1 MKKWII
7 GILILFTLAVPVSA
21 ASIEAPEPPR
31 EVETLLP
38 EDRDSFS
45 EGVLYVLRSGVRMCL
60 PDVSKSVGVCA
71 TLLGTCILLSLLRTY
86 DGRSKPIVQLAGV
99 IAIAGLLIENTGSMI
114 QMGADTVTEL
124 SEYGKLLVPVMTT
137 ALAAQGGSLSAAAM
151 YTATALFDAVL
162 GSCVSTLLVP
172 GIYIY
177 LIISIVNAA
186 AGDSILKKMRDFI
199 KWLLS
204 WGLKLILYAFTGYI
218 SITGIISGTADQTAL
233 KAAKLTFNGM
243 IPVVGGIISDASETI
258 LIGAAV
264 VKNSV
269 GIAGMLVLLSIVIV
283 PFLKI
288 GILYILLKLT
298 AAVCGMFCD
307 KEIVGLIEDFSGAY
321 GLLLAM
327 TGTVALLFLISTVCF
342 LKGVG

>member
-7 GILILFTLAVPVSA
+7 GFAMLYMLTVPVSA
-21 ASIEAPEPPR
+21 TSITAPEPPR
-31 EVETLLP
+31 DAESLLP
-38 EDRDSFS
+38 DDRDSFS
-45 EGVLYVLRSGVRMCL
+45 EDVWYVLRAGVQACL
-60 PDVSKSVGVCA
+60 PDVSKTVGICA
-71 TLLGTCILLSLLRTY
+71 SLLGTCLLLSLLRTY

-99 IAIAGLLIENTGSMI
+99 IAIAGLLVENTGSMI
-114 QMGADTVTEL
+114 QIGADTVTEL
-124 SEYGKLLVPVMTT
+124 SEYGKMLIPVMTA
-137 ALAAQGGSLSAAAM
+137 ALASQGGGTSAAAI

-162 GSCVSTLLVP
+162 SSGVATLLVP

-186 AGDSILKKMRDFI
+186 AGDSILQKMRDFI
-199 KWLLS
+199 KWALS
-204 WGLKLILYAFTGYI
+204 WGLKLILYVFTGYI
-218 SITGIISGTADQTAL
+218 SITGIISGTADQTAI

-258 LIGAAV
+258 LIGASV

-269 GIAGMLVLLSIVIV
+269 GIAGMLILLSIVIV

-288 GILYILLKLT
+288 GVLYLLLKLT
-298 AAVCGMFCD
+298 AAVCAMFCD
-307 KEIVGLIEDFSGAY
+307 KEIVVLIEDFSAAY

-342 LKGVG
+342 LKGIG

>member
-7 GILILFTLAVPVSA
+7 GIVMLYALAVPVSA
-21 ASIEAPEPPR
+21 ASIEVPEPPR
-31 EVETLLP
+31 NVEHLLP

-45 EGVLYVLRSGVRMCL
+45 EGVWYVLQSGIRVCL
-60 PDVSKSVGVCA
+60 PDVSKSVGVCMA
-71 TLLGTCILLSLLRTY
+71 LLGTCLLLSLLRTY

-99 IAIAGLLIENTGSMI
+99 ITIAGHLMENTGTMVQI
-114 QMGADTVTEL
+114 GAKTVMEL
-124 SEYGKLLVPVMTT
+124 SEYGKMLVPVMTT

-151 YTATALFDAVL
+151 YTATALFNAVL

-186 AGDSILKKMRDFI
+186 AGDSILRKMRDLI
-199 KWLLS
+199 KWLMS
-204 WGLKLILYAFTGYI
+204 RGLKLILYAFTGYI

-258 LIGAAV
+258 LIGAAM

-269 GIAGMLVLLSIVIV
+269 GVAGMLVLLSIVIV

-288 GILYILLKLT
+288 GILYLLLKLT

-307 KEIVGLIEDFSGAY
+307 KEIVTLIEDFSGAY

-327 TGTVALLFLISTVCF
+327 TGTVALLLLISSVCF